1 MVDVNKIA
9 GSGAAGGL
17 GGGCSVFFNS
27 QLHRGV
33 DLMFSLTN
41 F

>member
-1 MVDVNKIA
+1 MVK

-17 GGGCSVFFNS
+17 GAGCLAMLNAK
-27 QLHRGV
+27 LLRGV
-33 DLMFSLTN
+33 DLMFQLNS